1 MTYPTS
7 SSNTLYNNWICP
19 ISVTCVPRLRRC
31 RIRDLRCSPNDL
43 LLFLQRTAPR
53 HIDLKSVTFKHGSWQ
68 RIFEHIAG
76 RQTGVESVVLRELTN
91 TLPGEH
97 VWLPQAPTHPDF
109 SVEGGIGDNTL
120 ELRGDAVRR
129 PIDYRGMPPTE
140 YDYLRSR
147 AYLRNHKRS
156 CVADPCSTCP
166 QHNL

>member
-1 MTYPTS
+1 MAPT
-7 SSNTLYNNWICP
+7 LD
-19 ISVTCVPRLRRC
+19 
-31 RIRDLRCSPNDL
+31 DLPNELFEYVVQQLDIPNDL

-120 ELRGDAVRR
+120 ELRGDAHVSTTQSVEWKELVGALCIMA
-129 PIDYRGMPPTE
+129 P
-140 YDYLRSR
+140 YL
-147 AYLRNHKRS
+147 H
-156 CVADPCSTCP
+156 
-166 QHNL
+166 QHGYAELPGLVTVPL